1 MSIFKTSTKDQLES
15 FVSNHWNELNKYLDD
30 KFNQMPTPI
39 YSSVDI
45 REGINKFAPVD
56 HNFYP
61 AGFNNLCNLDLNNT
75 GKYFNEF
82 IKKNSPQ
89 ARTIGILV
97 ESHTKNLF

>member
-45 REGINKFAPVD
+45 EKELINS
-56 HNFYP
+56 HQ
-61 AGFNNLCNLDLNNT
+61 LIIISTL
-75 GKYFNEF
+75 
-82 IKKNSPQ
+82 
-89 ARTIGILV
+89 LV
-97 ESHTKNLF
+97 SITCAISI